1 MTESVTPIR
10 VEAASPITIGSAK
23 RTRPGTS
30 RQIAPINPRPCT
42 CLTPRFHI
50 RSVCQPQPRPSPPPH
65 RARKGTEAAE
75 RTASRLVAK
84 ARQAFATHGFAH
96 VSLDALAAETGVTR
110 GALHHHFQNK
120 AGLFEAVFRAV
131 DADIS
136 LELDRIHEA
145 ESDPWRGPAAC
156 HHAYLDLAL
165 RPENARILFRDAPA
179 VMGARA
185 MDILME
191 SGFSVV
197 VEELAV
203 LIAEGRL
210 DLHRFR
216 SGQVLMLSGLLF
228 ESHG

>member
-1 MTESVTPIR
+1 MSTT
-10 VEAASPITIGSAK
+10 
-23 RTRPGTS
+23 
-30 RQIAPINPRPCT
+30 APPVPTAVPRPQG
-42 CLTPRFHI
+42 R
-50 RSVCQPQPRPSPPPH
+50 
-65 RARKGTEAAE
+65 TEAAE
-75 RTASRLVAK
+75 QTASRLVAT

-96 VSLDALAAETGVTR
+96 VSLDALAAEAGVTR

-136 LELDRIHEA
+136 IELDRIHEA
-145 ESDPWRGPAAC
+145 ESDPWRGLTAC
-156 HHAYLDLAL
+156 YHAYLDLAL

-210 DLHRFR
+210 RPLDPVATTHLLNGAVMAQALWLAGCDGGTQAQRAAAHA
-216 SGQVLMLSGLLF
+216 VLAATFDGLTALLYQSADSRIAPLS
-228 ESHG
+228 